1 MSAIALAVAGR
12 MQAIANDGGL
22 RSVKESDL
30 RSAIR
35 DSAYPHATA
44 VAIEAPIHLP
54 HWPRVGGVDVQ
65 ITDGSE
71 RLMIECK
78 WCHDKDKLAEVLWD
92 VLKLASATAAGE
104 ASTGLIVAAASD
116 SVWKPAA
123 CRSLFDDRHWALGD
137 LLRDFAT
144 QWSWLYRS
152 VRVARPQRLPGMIEI
167 TNCQSAAIRAAG
179 AEAWTLRAL
188 TVVGATDLS
197 VGLDDGG
204 LPLSEYADPVD
215 AETEAA
221 MQRDAALERAVLAR
235 RLQERTPAQV
245 IFEDRSIDEDEKQR
259 RLLFMRDGLDPNSS
273 DWPDVDGFLRSLQM
287 RKNLRETEEQ

>member
-1 MSAIALAVAGR
+1 MSSMALAVAGR

-65 ITDGSE
+65 ITDGCD
-71 RLMIECK
+71 RLLIECK

-92 VLKLASATAAGE
+92 VLKLASATAGGE
-104 ASTGLIVAAASD
+104 ATTGLIVAAASD
-116 SVWKPAA
+116 SVWKRAA
-123 CRSLFDDRHWALGD
+123 SRRLFGDRHWNLGELLGD
-137 LLRDFAT
+137 FAKE
-144 QWSWLYRS
+144 WSWLYRS
-152 VRVARPQRLPGMIEI
+152 VSVARPQRLPGMIEI
-167 TNCQSAAIRAAG
+167 TSCQTAAIRVTG
-179 AEAWTLRAL
+179 VEPWTLRAL
-188 TVVGATDLS
+188 TVVGSTDMS
-197 VGLDDGG
+197 VGLGDGG
-204 LPLSEYADPVD
+204 LPLHEYADRVD
-215 AETEAA
+215 AEAEAA
-221 MQRDAALERAVLAR
+221 IERDAAIERAVLAR
-235 RLQERTPAQV
+235 RLHERTPAQV

-259 RLLFMRDGLDPNSS
+259 RLLAMRDGLDPNSS